1 MASCRLGSAG
11 RPQSRL
17 TAATDL
23 RGPEKESTS
32 VPAARPAPTEP
43 VISLSGITKRFPGVV
58 ANDHLSFDLYAGEV
72 HVLLG
77 ENGAGKSTLIG
88 ILAGVLRP
96 DEGSITIR
104 GQRVTVSSPRDAI
117 ALGIGTVYQHATLVP
132 SMTVAEN
139 LMLGQRWYRPL
150 GRQTMLGRLA
160 KLSQLLGIVID
171 SDAPA
176 GALSLGQQQQVEII
190 KALWRG
196 ERILILDEP
205 TSMLTPQGVKELG
218 ATIGRLRAD
227 GLAVVFITH
236 KLHEALA
243 FGDRVSILKLG
254 RLVGQLDPATLRG
267 MSPEVA
273 TGYIVERMFG
283 QSERRSAAEFT
294 GATGLRGKV
303 PPDAGLSP
311 ILALDA
317 VSTAADNREVALDGV
332 SLVVRSGEV
341 FGIGGVDGNGQRQL
355 AEAIAGQR
363 GLVAGRIRFNG
374 IDVTKLN
381 VGQRQRLGLRYLTD
395 DRLGE
400 GTIGSFAVA
409 LNFVLKCVGDPPFW
423 RRSLVQQQ
431 AIVQNAVDLIAR
443 YDVRTPGP
451 LAPIASLSGGNIQ
464 KALFGRELAM
474 EPKLVVYNKPT
485 SGLDVAGIRTAR
497 RRIRDA
503 ADAGIAAV
511 LISTELEE
519 LLELSDRIGVM
530 NGGRLV
536 AVVDNDES
544 AETRVSHLMV
554 GGALQ

>member
-1 MASCRLGSAG
+1 MTSKVL
-11 RPQSRL
+11 
-17 TAATDL
+17 
-23 RGPEKESTS
+23 PESIS
-32 VPAARPAPTEP
+32 VPPPRPAPAEP
-43 VISLSGITKRFPGVV
+43 VVSLSRITKRFPGVV
-58 ANDHLSFDLYAGEV
+58 ANDDLSLDLYVGEV

-96 DEGSITIR
+96 DEGMIVIR
-104 GQRVTVSSPRDAI
+104 GRRVTVGSPRDAI

-150 GRQTMLGRLA
+150 GRQAMLARLA
-160 KLSQLLGIVID
+160 ELAQLLGIDID
-171 SDAPA
+171 PDALA

-196 ERILILDEP
+196 ERVLILDEP
-205 TSMLTPQGVKELG
+205 TSMLTPRGVRELG
-218 ATIGRLRAD
+218 AMIGRLRAG
-227 GLAVVFITH
+227 GLAVIFITH
-236 KLHEALA
+236 KLHEAIA
-243 FGDRVSILKLG
+243 FGDRVSVLKLG
-254 RLVGQLDPATLRG
+254 RLVGQLDPATFRA
-267 MSPEVA
+267 MSPETA
-273 TGYIVERMFG
+273 ASFIVERMFA
-283 QSERRSAAEFT
+283 QSERQSAAEFT
-294 GATGLRGKV
+294 GATRLRSKL
-303 PPDAGLSP
+303 PLDASLSP
-311 ILALDA
+311 ILALDT
-317 VSTAADNREVALDGV
+317 VSTAAAGREVALDGV
-332 SLVVRSGEV
+332 SLVVRPGEV

-363 GLVAGRIRFNG
+363 ALVAGRIRFNG
-374 IDVTKLN
+374 ADVTARN

-400 GTIGSFAVA
+400 GTVGSFALA
-409 LNFVLKCVGDPPFW
+409 LNFVLKRIGEPPFW
-423 RRSLVQQQ
+423 RRGLVQQQ
-431 AIVQNAVDLIAR
+431 SIVRNAVDLIAR

-451 LAPIASLSGGNIQ
+451 LTPIASLSGGNIQ

-485 SGLDVAGIRTAR
+485 YGLDVANIRAAR
-497 RRIRDA
+497 RRIREA
-503 ADAGIAAV
+503 ADAGVAAV

-536 AVVDNDES
+536 GIVDNDEN
-544 AETRVSHLMV
+544 AEARVGRLMV